1 MTRDFTLPNNE
12 SNRQVAIKAYQYE
25 LSETM
30 ILLEEVNDLSDADVA
45 ERVIVAARDANRIA
59 FELRINGE
67 LSEEKYQRKA
77 QACRPHLPKR
87 PYMCSHKQ

>member
-30 ILLEEVNDLSDADVA
+30 ILLEEVTRML
-45 ERVIVAARDANRIA
+45 
-59 FELRINGE
+59 LKG
-67 LSEEKYQRKA
+67 
-77 QACRPHLPKR
+77 
-87 PYMCSHKQ
+87 